1 MWKNQRESIR
11 QRDEQVQR
19 SWGWLC
25 FVILLLMMVM
35 VMMSLVLQWTV
46 RSEGVVRGQVTLP

>member
-1 MWKNQRESIR
+1 MWKNQSESIR

-19 SWGWLC
+19 SWGLLC
-25 FVILLLMMVM
+25 FVVLLMMMM
-35 VMMSLVLQWTV
+35 VMMALVLQWTV

>member
-19 SWGWLC
+19 SWGLLC
-25 FVILLLMMVM
+25 FVVLLMMMM
-35 VMMSLVLQWTV
+35 VMMALVLQWTV